1 MSNYTR
7 FHNSDGADQS
17 LGNELAMV
25 RRMTRKNVMA
35 IKILSC
41 FFIFLG
47 ILSILIQVS
56 PSKNML

>member
-17 LGNELAMV
+17 LGNKLGMV
-25 RRMTRKNVMA
+25 GRITKNVMA
-35 IKILSC
+35 IKILSY